1 MVDVK
6 QILNA
11 IDEFENV
18 YGTSKEVVVQNL
30 KEAFCSLFVKKNYE
44 DTRVECN
51 IDIDAGDIQIKL
63 IKTIVDNDREDDLD
77 DNIEITLEEAL
88 EENPEA
94 KIGEDFYTDIPLD
107 SLTKAEVIKVMSI
120 FKQKCKES
128 EKQAVYQAFQDKRGE
143 LITGVVEKVEPN
155 FTIINIGRTT
165 VNLSNNRKIG
175 DEQFQIGEHVK
186 VYISEISSTTGKTQL
201 LVTRAEG
208 GFLKRLFEEEVHEIY
223 DGTVVIKDVARHAGE
238 RSKVSV
244 YSTSEN
250 VDPIGACIGPGGSKI
265 QRICAQLNKEKI
277 DVVEYHECPGL
288 FIAEALKPAEVIGV
302 SVDEETHSAIAV
314 VQNDGLRVAI
324 GRKGINVVLAV
335 KLTGW
340 KIDIKE
346 LDTALG
352 EGIVYKSIDELKRED
367 QELVLLKRREA
378 LLRTNEEEQMNH
390 DDEIMTLEEP
400 VIADEEEI
408 EEIELPVV
416 EETKVQEEETP
427 VHEEV
432 VEEEKEEEIPFEEQ
446 KVEVNLTQPRISL
459 EELENQIEQD
469 KKKKQ
474 VQPKKKFVKKEEEKV
489 EEVKEEKEPSY
500 TAMPIYSDEELEEFE
515 DEEEENSYDDDI
527 DYSEY
532 DEYYDDNN

>member
-1 MVDVK
+1 M
-6 QILNA
+6 
-11 IDEFENV
+11 
-18 YGTSKEVVVQNL
+18 
-30 KEAFCSLFVKKNYE
+30 
-44 DTRVECN
+44 
-51 IDIDAGDIQIKL
+51 
-63 IKTIVDNDREDDLD
+63 
-77 DNIEITLEEAL
+77 
-88 EENPEA
+88 
-94 KIGEDFYTDIPLD
+94 
-107 SLTKAEVIKVMSI
+107 
-120 FKQKCKES
+120 
-128 EKQAVYQAFQDKRGE
+128 
-143 LITGVVEKVEPN
+143 ITGVVEKIEPN
-155 FTIINIGRTT
+155 YTIINIGRTT
-165 VNLSNNRKIG
+165 VNLINSRKIG

-186 VYISEISSTTGKTQL
+186 VYLSEISSQSSAPQL
-201 LVTRAEG
+201 VVTRAES

-223 DGTVVIKDVARHAGE
+223 DGTVVIQGVARHAGE
-238 RSKVSV
+238 RSKISV

-265 QRICAQLNKEKI
+265 QRICAQINKEKI

-302 SVDEETHSAIAV
+302 SVDEEAHSAIAV

-324 GRKGINVVLAV
+324 GRKGINVFLAV

-352 EGIVYKSIDELKRED
+352 EGIAFKTIEQLKREE

-378 LLRTNEEEQMNH
+378 LLKTNEEEQMNH

-400 VIADEEEI
+400 VIADEDEAL
-408 EEIELPVV
+408 EEIELPEVEAKAEEKV
-416 EETKVQEEETP
+416 EEP
-427 VHEEV
+427 V

-474 VQPKKKFVKKEEEKV
+474 AQPKKKFVKKEEEKV
-489 EEVKEEKEPSY
+489 EEPKEEKEPTY
-500 TAMPIYSDEELEEFE
+500 TAMPIYSDEELEEFDE
-515 DEEEENSYDDDI
+515 EEEENSYDDDI